1 MKKILAFLLA
11 GCLALS
17 LTACGQEP
25 ADQTDPAEETVY
37 PACFDGMEDL
47 IAAARAEGALTVYGS
62 CEESYL
68 AAACQ
73 HFQELFG
80 ITVTYQRT
88 AAGADVW
95 FGGSA
100 ENCRAAAEAGQLMA
114 YSAANAVHLTDSA
127 YRDDDGYW
135 YGIRRSVLGFIVD
148 SSMLRR
154 MEIDAPADW
163 ADLLE
168 LPEKIVEDVPVVLDT
183 KAAAAYKTMEK
194 KCLLQVDGEAI
205 TAQQAASLTN
215 KLLQLCNGSL
225 YDDDG
230 QMHQI
235 HRCKLD
241 AFDELIDQLD
251 GQKALVF
258 YHFRFDE
265 EQLVKTLKH
274 NHSGLRVAVLR
285 DNRDAAAWNAGEID
299 VLLAQ
304 PASCAYGLNLQQ
316 GGHHLI
322 WYSMPWS
329 LELYAQGEAR
339 LYRQGQKQSVI
350 VHRLIVK
357 HGADELVVKALNSKD
372 RNQNALMQ
380 ALKSYIKERG

>member
-1 MKKILAFLLA
+1 MWLFIY
-11 GCLALS
+11 
-17 LTACGQEP
+17 
-25 ADQTDPAEETVY
+25 V
-37 PACFDGMEDL
+37 
-47 IAAARAEGALTVYGS
+47 EGD
-62 CEESYL
+62 E
-68 AAACQ
+68 
-73 HFQELFG
+73 
-80 ITVTYQRT
+80 
-88 AAGADVW
+88 
-95 FGGSA
+95 
-100 ENCRAAAEAGQLMA
+100 
-114 YSAANAVHLTDSA
+114 
-127 YRDDDGYW
+127 
-135 YGIRRSVLGFIVD
+135 IRRKISDLVLSFN
-148 SSMLRR
+148 
-154 MEIDAPADW
+154 A